1 MIYNY
6 DISFISVNTIV
17 MSRVALLKG
26 IRDFTVDADGSKEDY
41 SVKLKVDSCAI
52 CGSDIRI
59 LIMEIKEFHIQR

>member
-1 MIYNY
+1 
-6 DISFISVNTIV
+6 

-26 IRDFTVDADGSKEDY
+26 IRDFKVVDADGSKEDY

-59 LIMEIKEFHIQR
+59 FNHGNKEFPIQR